1 MGLVERAKNICLNP
15 KHEWTVIAGESTATG
30 TLITGYVLPL
40 AILSAIA
47 GLIGGSLIG
56 HSVPLAGAYRIP
68 IVTGMVFAIY
78 HVAMAIVSVFVLSLV
93 ISALG
98 PSFGGTK
105 NQRQALKVAAYS
117 YTPAWIAGVLTAV
130 PMLGMLA
137 FLGAIY
143 GLYLLY
149 LGLPKLMK
157 SPEEKSLV
165 YTAVV
170 VICAIVIGAVIGV
183 VGGLI
188 TGGSMMGAGRP
199 GWP

>member
-15 KHEWTVIAGESTATG
+15 KNEWTVIARETTATG
-30 TLITGYVLPL
+30 ALITGYVLPL
-40 AILSAIA
+40 ATLSAVA

-56 HSVPLAGAYRIP
+56 HSVPLGGAYRIP
-68 IVTGMVFAIY
+68 IVTGLVFAIY
-78 HVAMAIVSVFVLSLV
+78 HVAMAVVSVFVLSLV

-105 NQRQALKVAAYS
+105 NQQQALKVAAYS

-149 LGLPKLMK
+149 LGLPRLMK
-157 SPEEKSLV
+157 SPEQKSLG

-188 TGGSMMGAGRP
+188 TGGSMMGAGRL